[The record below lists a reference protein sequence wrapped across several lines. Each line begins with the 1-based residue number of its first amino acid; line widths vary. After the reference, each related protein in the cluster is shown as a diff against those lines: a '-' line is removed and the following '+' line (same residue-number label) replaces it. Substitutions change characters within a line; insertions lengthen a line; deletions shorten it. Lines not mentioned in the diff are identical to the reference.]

1 MMNISKLKKLPN
13 QSQDR
18 SFNSPENTRRQ
29 EQVRGRESAEIVAN
43 RPGTQPAD
51 TVTSNPTIISVSGQT
66 YSRFDTVEDVV
77 NQQKETVTSGLWS
90 GNAGT
95 LSTFFTSSAQTV
107 SQKRHYVDIFNA
119 DTSDETREVQFALAY
134 GHAEGS
140 GSSKLGTEENPASKA
155 VYSQYK
161 QLLLNKTANR
171 FVTAGSGSTDSIYAV
186 NIQRARQKEK
196 LDYGNWEIP
205 LKNITAHDT
214 NATGS
219 VTLGSSMITLID
231 DSTINTSGTNTEAGI
246 VYNIVSGSVDNGVFQ
261 SADPIYYGLFY
272 PLHGVMILDGKMLDQ
287 QLGFST
293 NVSSS
298 SSTTAEGN
306 NHYLL
311 YHSISGSAAGSG
323 GNIGFE
329 ARNEQ
334 EITSTHYFVR
344 VKNGSFNFSNN
355 PSYVSGS
362 VGDFKNS
369 SFVGNP
375 KAYIT
380 TVGLYN
386 DKNELLAIAKL
397 SKPLLKS
404 FSREALLRVKLDF

>member
-1 MMNISKLKKLPN
+1 MNINKLKKLPN
-13 QSQDR
+13 QSQELPSNIQPDA
-18 SFNSPENTRRQ
+18 NT
-29 EQVRGRESAEIVAN
+29 GL
-43 RPGTQPAD
+43 PGNNPLPQNN
-51 TVTSNPTIISVSGQT
+51 TSTPTIISVSGQT
-66 YSRFDTVEDVV
+66 YSRFVPSEDIV
-77 NQQKETVTSGLWS
+77 NQQKEIVTAGLWS
-90 GNAGT
+90 GGTGT
-95 LSTFFTSSAQTV
+95 LTTFFTSSTQTV

-119 DTSDETREVQFALAY
+119 DEATETRAVQFALAY

-140 GSSKLGTEENPASKA
+140 GSSKLGTLENPGSKA
-155 VYSQYK
+155 VYSQYR
-161 QLLLNKTANR
+161 QLLLDKTATR
-171 FVTAGSGSTDSIYAV
+171 FITAGSGSTDSIYAV

-205 LKNITAHDT
+205 LRNITAHAT

-219 VTLGSSMITLID
+219 VTVGTSLTTLID
-231 DSTINTSGTNTEAGI
+231 DSSINTNGTTTESGV
-246 VYNIVSGSVDNGVFQ
+246 VYNIVSGSVDAGVHN
-261 SADPIYYGLFY
+261 SANPIYYGLFY

-287 QLGFST
+287 QLNFST
-293 NVSSS
+293 NVSA
-298 SSTTAEGN
+298 STSATSEGN

-311 YHSISGSAAGSG
+311 FHSISGSAAGSG

-375 KAYIT
+375 KSYIT

-397 SKPLLKS
+397 SKALLKS